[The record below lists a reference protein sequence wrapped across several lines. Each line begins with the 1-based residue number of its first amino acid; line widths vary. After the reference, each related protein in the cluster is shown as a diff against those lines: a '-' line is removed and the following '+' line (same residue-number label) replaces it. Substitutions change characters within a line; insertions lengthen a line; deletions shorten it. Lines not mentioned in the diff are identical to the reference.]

1 MPKPTEFVL
10 HVLETMRRFGPVE
23 AKAMFGG
30 WGLYHQGL
38 FFALIADDALCL
50 KADDENL
57 AEFKRAGLKPFV
69 YEMKSGETMTLH
81 YYHAPEEALEDAEV
95 MAKWA
100 RSAYGAAL
108 RKAAARPKPR
118 KPAPRAAATPARPPK
133 ARRKGRAAKRR
144 S

>member
-1 MPKPTEFVL
+1 MAKPTEFVL

-23 AKAMFGG
+23 AKPMFGG

-50 KADDENL
+50 KADDANV

-69 YEMKSGETMTLH
+69 YAMKSGETMTLH

-108 RKAAARPKPR
+108 RKAAAKGKPR
-118 KPAPRAAATPARPPK
+118 KAAPRAAASPATPPK
-133 ARRKGRAAKRR
+133 SRRKARAAKRR

>member
-1 MPKPTEFVL
+1 MSSRPCAAASDRW
-10 HVLETMRRFGPVE
+10 RRRRCSAAG
-23 AKAMFGG
+23 A
-30 WGLYHQGL
+30 HGL
-38 FFALIADDALCL
+38 FFAFSADDTLCF
-50 KADDENL
+50 KADGENL

-69 YEMKSGETMTLH
+69 YEMKGGESIVMH

-108 RKAAARPKPR
+108 RKAASKSKPR
-118 KPAPRAAATPARPPK
+118 KEAPRAGAKPATQPRP
-133 ARRKGRAAKRR
+133 RRKGRAAKRR